1 MRTHCLLPL
10 LSLVALAAGCA
21 PSLDFEVLEPPRHN
35 LGPGRQL
42 TVLQTTGRQ
51 GARDFLVSELGN
63 GARAEGFFRVV
74 DRSYEGM
81 IVQRAG
87 NQVTVHN
94 PRPPDPQSFEVGVLM
109 ELLDW
114 VSLRERTT
122 REVRDSNGNVTV
134 VEEFTFRGRVA
145 FMPLLFDPSGRVLLA
160 DVEYGAESTGPDEE
174 GVMREAAQGALAR
187 LLADITPRPVRA
199 SVQLD
204 TSDSGQQGMLDLAQR
219 GSLQPAV
226 EQMQGY
232 VAANPGN
239 AAAHYNLGAM
249 LDASLR
255 FREALDS
262 YDRAIALNAKAQYTQ
277 ARAECAR
284 RLAFAQS
291 LGM

>member
-1 MRTHCLLPL
+1 MRTHRLFPL

-21 PSLDFEVLEPPRHN
+21 PSLDFDVFEPPRHN

-42 TVLQTTGRQ
+42 TVLQTEGRQ
-51 GARDFLVSELGN
+51 GPREFLVSEMGN
-63 GARAEGFFRVV
+63 EAREENFFRVV

-81 IVQRAG
+81 VIQRTG
-87 NQVTVHN
+87 NQVTVYN
-94 PRPPDPQSFEVGVLM
+94 SRPPAPQAFEVGVRM
-109 ELLDW
+109 DLLDW
-114 VSLRERTT
+114 VSLGERAT

-134 VEEFTFRGRVA
+134 VEEFTYRGRVA

-160 DVEYGAESTGPDEE
+160 DVEYGAESSGRDEE
-174 GVMREAAQGALAR
+174 QVMREAAEGALQR
-187 LLADITPRPVRA
+187 FLADITPRRVRA
-199 SVQLD
+199 SVRLD
-204 TSDSGQQGMLDLAQR
+204 MGDSAQEGMLDLAQR
-219 GSLQPAV
+219 GSLQAAV

-249 LDASLR
+249 LEASLR

-262 YDRAIALNAKAQYTQ
+262 YDRAIGLNAQSLYTQ
-277 ARAECAR
+277 TRSDCAR
-284 RLAFAQS
+284 RLAHAQS

>member
-1 MRTHCLLPL
+1 MRTHRLLPL

-21 PSLDFEVLEPPRHN
+21 PSLDFDVFEPPRYN

-42 TVLQTTGRQ
+42 TVLQSEGRP
-51 GARDFLVSELGN
+51 GARELLVGELGN
-63 GARAEGFFRVV
+63 EAREDNFFRLV
-74 DRSYEGM
+74 DRSHEGM
-81 IVQRAG
+81 LVQRSG
-87 NQVTVHN
+87 PQVTVYN
-94 PRPPDPQSFEVGVLM
+94 PRPPAPQAFEVGVRM
-109 ELLDW
+109 DLLDW

-122 REVRDSNGNVTV
+122 REVRDANGNVTV

-160 DVEYGAESTGPDEE
+160 DVEYGAESTHADEE
-174 GVMREAAQGALAR
+174 MAMRNAAEGALER
-187 LLADITPRPVRA
+187 FLADITPRLVRA
-199 SVQLD
+199 SVRLD
-204 TSDSGQQGMLDLAQR
+204 TSDGAQEGMLDLAQR
-219 GSLQPAV
+219 GSLQAAV

-255 FREALDS
+255 FREALES
-262 YDRAIALNAKAQYTQ
+262 YDRAIGLDAQSLYTQ
-277 ARAECAR
+277 TRAECAR
-284 RLAFAQS
+284 RLAHALS